1 MIKMVIKK
9 NRSNG
14 ILEGIDAENEVRYG
28 FKCLI
33 SQIEK
38 NDIKSEIIKIDLT
51 FTNAKHR
58 EDMNFKLSNK
68 VFNNLNKIYWYEKLN
83 YLFVVEYPEIVSKGN
98 YMIDN
103 LDHVRVHTHI
113 IIETS
118 IPFYILEKKIV
129 DVFGKQ
135 CDIYSENITK
145 RNDKENYINY
155 LVKQNKYLNSKSYNF
170 KIDV

>member
-1 MIKMVIKK
+1 MLIKK
-9 NRSNG
+9 NKNKA
-14 ILEGIDAENEVRYG
+14 ILEAIDVENDIRYG
-28 FKCLI
+28 FKCLV
-33 SQIEK
+33 SQNEK

-51 FTNAKHR
+51 FTNSKHR
-58 EDMNFKLSNK
+58 EDLNFKLSNK
-68 VFNNLNKIYWYEKLN
+68 VFNSLHKQYYYEKIN
-83 YLFVVEYPEIVSKGN
+83 YLFVIEYPEIVTRGN

-103 LDHVRVHTHI
+103 LDQVRVHAHI
-113 IIETS
+113 IIDTS
-118 IPFYILEKKIV
+118 ISFNVLEKKMV